1 MFWGPLTQAER
12 RTPITAG
19 RIFFTKNS
27 FMFLLYYSGSVKYKN
42 LAGYIPCGA
51 APPATRGFLPKL
63 CYRGQMKGYW
73 SPL

>member
-27 FMFLLYYSGSVKYKN
+27 FMLLLYYSGSMKYKN
-42 LAGYIPCGA
+42 RASLNSNSKFRQKTGKLTTNNTKKHELAL
-51 APPATRGFLPKL
+51 R
-63 CYRGQMKGYW
+63 
-73 SPL
+73 